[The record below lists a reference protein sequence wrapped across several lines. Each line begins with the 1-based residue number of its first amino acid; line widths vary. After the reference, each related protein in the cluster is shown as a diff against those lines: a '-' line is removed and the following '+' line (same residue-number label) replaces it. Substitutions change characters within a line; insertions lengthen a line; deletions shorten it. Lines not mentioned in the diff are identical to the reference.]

1 MNISFCGDYS
11 KLLGKRGTSKDIVDF
26 IHCLSFLENKTS
38 ALYKKLSEKTVSPTF
53 SDSFLKISQN
63 ATKHSEELDKIASH
77 IGQSR
82 INKRECIKRLTTI
95 CKSIDKISKKIEKKN
110 LLSLEELFEIIY
122 VLEGSL
128 GEESFMLIQ
137 LKTLVAMTHQIRR
150 LYGVHLENFSN
161 LLYTIAADEE
171 AHIELLEHIKVVID
185 KKLRKKEG
193 RAPNV
198 KYKNPDS
205 WIISAPYQP

>member
-1 MNISFCGDYS
+1 M
-11 KLLGKRGTSKDIVDF
+11 LGKRGTSKDIVDF
-26 IHCLSFLENKTS
+26 IHCLSFLENKAS

-63 ATKHSEELDKIASH
+63 AKKHSEDLDKVASK
-77 IGQSR
+77 IGRSR
-82 INKRECIKRLTTI
+82 INKRECAKRLTTI
-95 CKSIDKISKKIEKKN
+95 CKSIDEVSKKIEKKN
-110 LLSLEELFEIIY
+110 LLSLEELFEIIH

-137 LKTLVAMTHQIRR
+137 LKTFVAMAPQIRR
-150 LYGVHLENFSN
+150 LYGVHLENFRN
-161 LLYTIAADEE
+161 LLYVIATDEE
-171 AHIELLEHIKVVID
+171 THIEMLEHIKVIID
-185 KKLRKKEG
+185 NKLCKKEG

-205 WIISAPYQP
+205 WIVSVPYQP

>member
-1 MNISFCGDYS
+1 
-11 KLLGKRGTSKDIVDF
+11 LLGKRGTSKDIVDF
-26 IHCLSFLENKTS
+26 IHCLSFLENKAS

-63 ATKHSEELDKIASH
+63 AKKHSEDLDKVASK
-77 IGQSR
+77 IGRSR
-82 INKRECIKRLTTI
+82 INKRECAKRLTTI
-95 CKSIDKISKKIEKKN
+95 CKSIDEVSKKIEKKN
-110 LLSLEELFEIIY
+110 LLSLEELFEIIH

-137 LKTLVAMTHQIRR
+137 LKTFVAMAPQIRR
-150 LYGVHLENFSN
+150 LYGVHLENFRN
-161 LLYTIAADEE
+161 LLYAIATDEE
-171 AHIELLEHIKVVID
+171 THIEMLEHIKVIID
-185 KKLRKKEG
+185 NKLCKKEG

-205 WIISAPYQP
+205 WIVSVPYQP